1 MVTKFYKCRHCGNV
15 AIKVVDS
22 TVPLVCCGE
31 KMEELKVNTVEVGA
45 EKHLPV
51 IEKMDECTLRVK
63 VGSTEHPM
71 TPEHH
76 ISAICLETEDGIQ
89 IAYPKDKPVVEF
101 QTQSPVKAVY
111 AYCNLHGLWKLA
123 P

>member
-1 MVTKFYKCRHCGNV
+1 
-15 AIKVVDS
+15 
-22 TVPLVCCGE
+22 
-31 KMEELKVNTVEVGA
+31 MEELKVNTVEVGA

-63 VGSTEHPM
+63 VGSIEHPM